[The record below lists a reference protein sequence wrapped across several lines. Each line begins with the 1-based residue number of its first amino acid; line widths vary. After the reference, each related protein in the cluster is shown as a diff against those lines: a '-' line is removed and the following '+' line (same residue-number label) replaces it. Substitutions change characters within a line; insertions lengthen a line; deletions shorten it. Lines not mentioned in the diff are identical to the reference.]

1 MSAGHGIE
9 AADEQRARP
18 PRRRRDPEKTREAI
32 IDGLLAAIADG
43 DFAPTART
51 IAARAGASERS
62 VFVHFPDR
70 EALLVAAVERQ
81 SEMVEA
87 CLVEPDPGLPLAAR
101 IALAARQS
109 RAIFDLQRTPRLP
122 GLQESRTVAAIDPR
136 GRPPPGPQ
144 PPPPRPRRPPP
155 PPPTPATLA
164 ALFAPELA
172 GDDELLDLVDAA
184 LAWPARHHLQDRR
197 GHSGEAATAA
207 IERALRLLLA

>member
-1 MSAGHGIE
+1 MSAGHGVE
-9 AADEQRARP
+9 AADEQQARP

-70 EALLVAAVERQ
+70 EALLIAAVERQ

-87 CLVEPDPGLPLAAR
+87 CLVEPDPGLPLAER

-122 GLQESRTVAAIDPR
+122 GLQESRTVAAIDAR
-136 GRPPPGPQ
+136 M
-144 PPPPRPRRPPP
+144 RR
-155 PPPTPATLA
+155 TDDRIRATLA

-207 IERALRLLLA
+207 IERALRLLLAQR

>member
-9 AADEQRARP
+9 AADEQQARP

-51 IAARAGASERS
+51 IATRAGASERS

-70 EALLVAAVERQ
+70 EALLIAAVERQ

-87 CLVEPDPGLPLAAR
+87 CLVEPDPGLPLAER
-101 IALAARQS
+101 ITLAARQS

-122 GLQESRTVAAIDPR
+122 GLQESRTVAAIDAR
-136 GRPPPGPQ
+136 M
-144 PPPPRPRRPPP
+144 RR
-155 PPPTPATLA
+155 TDDRIRATLA

-207 IERALRLLLA
+207 IERALRLLLAQR

>member
-1 MSAGHGIE
+1 MRAGHGTA
-9 AADEQRARP
+9 AADEQQARP

-32 IDGLLAAIADG
+32 IDGLLAAITDG

-70 EALLVAAVERQ
+70 EALLIAAVERQ

-87 CLVEPDPGLPLAAR
+87 CLVEPDPALPLAER

-109 RAIFDLQRTPRLP
+109 GAIFDLQRTPRLP
-122 GLQESRTVAAIDPR
+122 GLQESRTVAAIDAR
-136 GRPPPGPQ
+136 M
-144 PPPPRPRRPPP
+144 RR
-155 PPPTPATLA
+155 TDDRIRATLA
-164 ALFAPELA
+164 ALFAPELG
-172 GDDELLDLVDAA
+172 GDDELLDLVDGA

-197 GHSGEAATAA
+197 GLSGEAATAA
-207 IERALRLLLA
+207 LERALRLLLAQR